1 MKVELD
7 SLGRAAKRH
16 VIYRFG
22 RMMQR
27 FPLRAPDDYLMT
39 TIYR

>member
-7 SLGRAAKRH
+7 SLGRVAKRH
-16 VIYRFG
+16 VMYRFG
-22 RMMQR
+22 RIMQR
-27 FPLRAPDDYLMT
+27 FPLRAPNDYLIT

>member
-1 MKVELD
+1 MKAELD
-7 SLGRAAKRH
+7 ILGHAAKRL
-16 VIYRFG
+16 VMYRFG

-27 FPLRAPDDYLMT
+27 FPLRAPDDYLIT